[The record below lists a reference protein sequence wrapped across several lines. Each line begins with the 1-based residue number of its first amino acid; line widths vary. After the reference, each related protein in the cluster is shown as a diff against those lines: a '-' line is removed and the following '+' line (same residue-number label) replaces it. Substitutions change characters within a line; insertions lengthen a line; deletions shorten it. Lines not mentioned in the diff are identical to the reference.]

1 MVHEEASTNS
11 MVHEIEAHNSEELGK
26 SSLTIGPYHN
36 IPILITDSQLW
47 HHFDLP
53 ALLERW
59 K

>member
-36 IPILITDSQLW
+36 IPILITDSQL
-47 HHFDLP
+47 
-53 ALLERW
+53 
-59 K
+59 